1 MVTPSKGRYE
11 FLPINDAARTAAD
24 AWDPAKDEAAGEAC
38 RAYGAAGIMKQPTR
52 MHITWENDTTL
63 KVELD
68 AGTQTRMFTFGNAAA
83 GARGGAATTQAQRP
97 APSWQ
102 GTSIAQWE
110 AQGARAGAG
119 GPVRGALQVV
129 TTNMRPGYIRKN
141 GVPYSANAVLT
152 EWFNIIED
160 RGVQYLAI
168 QVQVVDPTYLTAP
181 FFRTVQFKREPDG
194 SRWSPSPCS
203 AR

>member
-1 MVTPSKGRYE
+1 
-11 FLPINDAARTAAD
+11 
-24 AWDPAKDEAAGEAC
+24 
-38 RAYGAAGIMKQPTR
+38 
-52 MHITWENDTTL
+52 
-63 KVELD
+63 
-68 AGTQTRMFTFGNAAA
+68 
-83 GARGGAATTQAQRP
+83 
-97 APSWQ
+97 
-102 GTSIAQWE
+102 
-110 AQGARAGAG
+110 
-119 GPVRGALQVV
+119 VRGALQVV